1 MDSHTSQ
8 VCKINSPNSGYLG
21 NYVWGL
27 FLYTQAPSHT
37 LPPNTFL
44 KNSSKDKITIL
55 HNQLPKLWYKFLLPA
70 FFPWCVAEVMSNMC
84 LPEAISFWY
93 HAVEMAESGSLVTM
107 TSKNWMQEFT
117 FVSQVKWI
125 FCEYRLFSSSS
136 GRWMWSASIIRKKN
150 IIYIPLICRWWLFNT
165 RRQYSFLVWQ
175 ENICSNWGLTEAIA
189 TSVFC
194 L

>member
-8 VCKINSPNSGYLG
+8 VCKINSPNSGYLW
-21 NYVWGL
+21 NYEVCSYTPRHPPTPCPPTHFWKIL
-27 FLYTQAPSHT
+27 LRTKQPFYITNFPNYDTNSCFLPS
-37 LPPNTFL
+37 FL
-44 KNSSKDKITIL
+44 
-55 HNQLPKLWYKFLLPA
+55 
-70 FFPWCVAEVMSNMC
+70 MSNMC